1 MLNQWFLTLHH
12 LCTEHRVINKE
23 SLSTFSRRFAR
34 TSPPFRLHTVRL
46 PRTCRALTWTKCQCE
61 CPWSARNWT
70 ATGLT
75 CIRASPLCLP
85 TVWHAPWH
93 RALRAERV
101 TELAPDWTRS
111 RLLFDLMVR
120 HFFFF
125 KNRIIPLSL
134 AAAPSPSLSQTLA
147 VCLTF
152 SSGST
157 RRGCLRYKSMAN
169 EAAGPDA
176 SWLFH
181 LPACFKG
188 RMEKES
194 GTTYSI

>member
-1 MLNQWFLTLHH
+1 MSSSNLDKMSVWVPLVCEELDRYRPNLYQSVAALSPRCLA
-12 LCTEHRVINKE
+12 CSVAPSAEGRACHR
-23 SLSTFSRRFAR
+23 AG
-34 TSPPFRLHTVRL
+34 
-46 PRTCRALTWTKCQCE
+46 
-61 CPWSARNWT
+61 
-70 ATGLT
+70 TGLN
-75 CIRASPLCLP
+75 SFK
-85 TVWHAPWH
+85 
-93 RALRAERV
+93 V
-101 TELAPDWTRS
+101 TLWFNGEA
-111 RLLFDLMVR
+111 
-120 HFFFF
+120 FFFF
-125 KNRIIPLSL
+125 LNRIIPLSL